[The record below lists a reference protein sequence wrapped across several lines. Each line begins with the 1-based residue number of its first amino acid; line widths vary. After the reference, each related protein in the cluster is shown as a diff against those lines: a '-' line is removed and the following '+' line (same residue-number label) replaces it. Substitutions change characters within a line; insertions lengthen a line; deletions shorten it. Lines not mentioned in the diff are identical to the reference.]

1 VRVGDRHPERP
12 LAGYEETDMP
22 TAPNPA
28 RIADYEAKLAGLM
41 ELRTIEVEGNNDHK
55 VKNLNR
61 QIQTQLKWIA
71 SARSVGAAK

>member
-1 VRVGDRHPERP
+1 MRVVDRHPERP
-12 LAGYEETDMP
+12 LAGYEEIDMP

-41 ELRTIEVEGNNDHK
+41 EQRIVQVEGNNDHK

-61 QIQTQLKWIA
+61 QIQTQMKWIA
-71 SARSVGAAK
+71 SARLAETK

>member
-1 VRVGDRHPERP
+1 LRE
-12 LAGYEETDMP
+12 YEEIDMA

-28 RIADYEAKLAGLM
+28 RIDDYEAKLAGLI
-41 ELRTIEVEGNNDHK
+41 ELRTLHLEGNNDHK

-71 SARSVGAAK
+71 SARSAGESK